1 MIFELI
7 ADGTTTGASEA
18 VQPDLNVVHRPGAK
32 RTFQA
37 KGSTSAST
45 GSASVAVQVSND
57 GTNWL
62 TLGTITLS
70 LSTSESSDGFS
81 SDSPWEY
88 VRGNVLSIS
97 GTDATVSLL
106 MGV

>member
-1 MIFELI
+1 MIHTLL
-7 ADGTTTGASEA
+7 ASATTTGAGEEF
-18 VQPDLNVVHRPGAK
+18 QPDLNVYHRPGAK

-37 KGSTSAST
+37 TGSVASST

-70 LSTSESSDGFS
+70 LTTSQSSDGFS
-81 SDSPWEY
+81 SDAPWEY
-88 VRGNVLSIS
+88 VRGNVTSIS
-97 GTDATVSLL
+97 GTGAAVSLL